1 MRQIIK
7 KINQAL
13 SQTVFLVG
21 LMLFISSSNLLVAM
35 SPSYSTDISL
45 TPEEKIDRA
54 YEYSEATGIREE
66 DREEAY
72 DEALKD
78 AKNNKTMEKAYER
91 NLKAEGMDNRQPG
104 LIQKAEE
111 LVEKITGKE

>member
-7 KINQAL
+7 NLNQAL
-13 SQTVFLVG
+13 RQTVFLVG
-21 LMLFISSSNLLVAM
+21 LMLFISSSNLLAAM
-35 SPSYSTDISL
+35 PSYSTDISL

-54 YEYSEATGIREE
+54 YEYSEATGLREE

-72 DEALKD
+72 EEALKD

-91 NLKAEGMDNRQPG
+91 NLKAEGIENRQPG

>member
-1 MRQIIK
+1 MKKIIK
-7 KINQAL
+7 NFQQAL
-13 SQTVFLVG
+13 RQSVFLVG
-21 LMLFISSSNLLVAM
+21 LMLFISSSNLLVTM

-66 DREEAY
+66 ERQEAY
-72 DEALKD
+72 DEAVKD
-78 AKNNKTMEKAYER
+78 AKDNKTMEKAYER
-91 NLKAEGMDNRQPG
+91 NLKAEGIEDRQPG
-104 LIQKAEE
+104 LIKKAEE

>member
-1 MRQIIK
+1 MLQILKNLNLALRQS
-7 KINQAL
+7 L
-13 SQTVFLVG
+13 FFVG
-21 LMLFISSSNLLVAM
+21 LMLLITVSNLFVFV
-35 SPSYSTDISL
+35 SPSYSVEISL
-45 TPEEKIDRA
+45 TPEEKVDRA
-54 YEYSEATGIREE
+54 YEYSEGTGLLEE

-91 NLKAEGMDNRQPG
+91 NLKAERAENPQPG
-104 LIQKAEE
+104 LIEKAEE